1 MTSPTDL
8 MTGRRETTDGRTLLV
23 IERSYRA
30 PLEDVWAACTEP
42 GRMERWVGT
51 WSGDPDSGT
60 ITFRM
65 TAEGED
71 AKPEEMDV
79 LACEPPRR
87 FVVRGRQPE
96 SFTGDGSGEKVHW
109 EMGVE
114 LTEADG
120 TTLLRFTQVL
130 TPGDT
135 GRAMVA
141 SVGPGW
147 DYYLDRLTAHLSGD
161 DVAAVDWESYAGGS
175 AWYREHFA

>member
-23 IERSYRA
+23 IERAYRA

-71 AKPEEMDV
+71 AI
-79 LACEPPRR
+79 
-87 FVVRGRQPE
+87 Q
-96 SFTGDGSGEKVHW
+96 
-109 EMGVE
+109 
-114 LTEADG
+114 
-120 TTLLRFTQVL
+120 
-130 TPGDT
+130 
-135 GRAMVA
+135 
-141 SVGPGW
+141 
-147 DYYLDRLTAHLSGD
+147 
-161 DVAAVDWESYAGGS
+161 AVDQIAALIAAKFDE
-175 AWYREHFA
+175 E